1 MAVNIA
7 ALLPKPIEVE
17 VSPGN
22 MLVLKPLTL
31 EQMVTLLIDNQRLFL
46 IMYSQFESGSTM
58 EAKVG
63 TMLVTAP
70 EFIARLIAM
79 AADAEGQED
88 DIKRLPPTVQLI
100 AVHELWKAS
109 VPDPKKAKELLSE
122 VMAQLR
128 KASSAASPTSSNLA
142 NLPSESAAN

>member
-1 MAVNIA
+1 MSVNIA
-7 ALLPKPIEVE
+7 ALLPKPISVE
-17 VSPGN
+17 VSAGN
-22 MLVLKPLTL
+22 YLMLKPLNL

-46 IMYSQFESGSTM
+46 TMYSQFESGTTM
-58 EAKVG
+58 ESKVG

-79 AADAEGQED
+79 SAGAEGQED

-109 VPDPKKAKELLSE
+109 VPDPKKAGELLSE
-122 VMAQLR
+122 VLAQLR
-128 KASSAASPTSSNLA
+128 KASSAVAEASNNNLQNPPKA
-142 NLPSESAAN
+142 